1 MDRIS
6 KYSRKAYATA
16 SASIGIRKGRAP
28 RNAAADVIK
37 PCLVARHRGF
47 DLAQRTG
54 AGQLAV
60 QQRNQL
66 VTGRELAHQVIA
78 AVLVHKPIEH
88 PPRNEFEWLAE
99 NAILMPHGVDPLS
112 CPDVSK
118 PSGSEKNQCRA
129 LLQAQ
134 NVPDSR
140 GLVPA
145 IHDLRLRQRRG
156 CPAIRAFTPVFDE
169 LWPGMTA
176 VSAEHS
182 RNRGSHFPPGGIN
195 STS

>member
-1 MDRIS
+1 V
-6 KYSRKAYATA
+6 A
-16 SASIGIRKGRAP
+16 ST

-37 PCLVARHRGF
+37 PRLVARHRGF

-66 VTGRELAHQVIA
+66 VTGLELAYQFVA

-88 PPRNEFEWLAE
+88 GPRNQFEQFVE
-99 NAILMPHGVDPLS
+99 NAMLMPHGVDPLS
-112 CPDVSK
+112 CPDVST

-140 GLVPA
+140 GT
-145 IHDLRLRQRRG
+145 R
-156 CPAIRAFTPVFDE
+156 
-169 LWPGMTA
+169 PGMTK
-176 VSAEHS
+176 
-182 RNRGSHFPPGGIN
+182 GG
-195 STS
+195 